1 MGLIDTET
9 VDSTANVI
17 ILLLIIVVILC
28 AYILYKAYIWH
39 NKCIT
44 KRALR

>member
-28 AYILYKAYIWH
+28 AYILYKAYI
-39 NKCIT
+39 
-44 KRALR
+44 